1 VLAIPTLAIHWA
13 LGHINWALAGEF
25 AAGQIPGSA
34 AGSRF
39 AHHVQGPVVRRAFGW
54 FLIAFVLSS
63 AGAALAAMALADLAA
78 DQALGWW
85 WADPAAASLIA
96 LFLLREGWRIRGEP
110 G

>member
-1 VLAIPTLAIHWA
+1 
-13 LGHINWALAGEF
+13 
-25 AAGQIPGSA
+25 
-34 AGSRF
+34 
-39 AHHVQGPVVRRAFGW
+39 
-54 FLIAFVLSS
+54 
-63 AGAALAAMALADLAA
+63 MALADLAA